1 VQIPFLRYLSTR
13 AAHLL
18 RGFAPAMGRRPMV
31 DILRTTAGTGLGLLA
46 AAMLVYAMPGSRTS
60 GIYLVSSLASTAV
73 LIFVLPNSP
82 LSQPWSAIVGNTVS
96 ALVAVA
102 VLYVIPPPFADALAV
117 ALAIVAMMALRALHP
132 PAAGIALLPVL
143 EFEAENQLGFSFA
156 LMPIATITIFFV
168 LLGVIWHAM
177 TGRVYPLRRLKATP
191 PDAGLSSPGTRARAS
206 ALPRETLEALLLD
219 LNQSSN
225 LGPADLARL
234 LEAAEARAEAILFTG
249 TLVEEVMTPSPV
261 SVAPDTP
268 ISDIVRRLAD
278 LGTKSV
284 PVTDSEGTYL
294 GLVDQEAVMLRL
306 AQDLAVQRR
315 RFRGLRTTPTE
326 AEAAAIMA
334 SGIPPVERGT
344 TVGALLERFSRRSAR
359 AIPVTEAG
367 RLIGI
372 ITRTD
377 LIRLLLDRRHTPVE
391 TAVEKPI

>member
-1 VQIPFLRYLSTR
+1 MQIPFHQHLPAR
-13 AAHLL
+13 AARLM
-18 RGFAPAMGRRPMV
+18 RGFAPAMGRRPTI

-46 AAMLVYAMPGSRTS
+46 AAILVYAMPGSRMM
-60 GIYLVSSLASTAV
+60 GVYLVSSLASTAV

-96 ALVAVA
+96 ALVGVA
-102 VLYVIPPPFADALAV
+102 VLYVAPPPYADALAV

-143 EFEAENQLGFSFA
+143 EFEAENQLGFGFA
-156 LMPIATITIFFV
+156 LMPIAAITIFFV
-168 LLGVIWHAM
+168 LLGIVWHAT
-177 TGRVYPLRRLKATP
+177 TGRVYPLRRLKTTA
-191 PDAGLSSPGTRARAS
+191 PDAGRASPGTRARPS
-206 ALPRETLEALLLD
+206 ALPRETLEALLLE

-234 LEAAEARAEAILFTG
+234 LEAAEARAETLLFTG
-249 TLVEEVMTPSPV
+249 TLVEEVMTPSPI
-261 SVAPDTP
+261 SVGPDTP

-306 AQDLAVQRR
+306 AQDLATQRR
-315 RFRGLRTTPTE
+315 RFRGLRTAPTE
-326 AEAAAIMA
+326 AEAAAVMA
-334 SGIPPVERGT
+334 SGIAPVERGT
-344 TVGALLERFSRRSAR
+344 TVGALLERLSRRSAR

-367 RLIGI
+367 RLVGI

-377 LIRLLLDRRHTPVE
+377 LIRLLLDRRHALVE
-391 TAVEKPI
+391 STVEKPI